1 MVMYL
6 YRFLNNKLQQLYH
19 NICPLEWLKF
29 VLHCLSNSIWDKI
42 QIVKYYCKMLDVC
55 SSECSLAKTKTYFIT
70 ELGCENFEKNPSL
83 FNQGR

>member
-6 YRFLNNKLQQLYH
+6 YRFLNNKLRQLYH

-55 SSECSLAKTKTYFIT
+55 SSECSGFVVEYRI
-70 ELGCENFEKNPSL
+70 
-83 FNQGR
+83 